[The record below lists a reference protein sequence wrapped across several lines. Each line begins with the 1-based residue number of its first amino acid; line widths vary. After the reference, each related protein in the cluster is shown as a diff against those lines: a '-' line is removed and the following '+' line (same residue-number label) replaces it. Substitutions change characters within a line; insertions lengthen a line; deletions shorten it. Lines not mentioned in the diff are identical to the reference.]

1 MKHYAE
7 LVRVRKDKNTLGQMD
22 IYTEDGEQLDTIYT
36 LELPDKNNE
45 RRVSCIPCGTY
56 PVQKYSSQKFP
67 HVFELKNVPKRDKI
81 LIHAGNFTADTL
93 GCILVGMDQKDINQD
108 GEIDNIQSVKAM
120 NILRKYNLVQ
130 ITISEI

>member
-7 LVRVRKDKNTLGQMD
+7 LVRVSKDKNTLGQMD
-22 IYTEDGEQLDTIYT
+22 IYTEDGEQLDTIFT

-45 RRVSCIPCGTY
+45 RRESCIPCGTY

-67 HVFELKNVPKRDKI
+67 NVFELKNVPKRDKI
-81 LIHAGNFTADTL
+81 LIHTGNFTADTL
-93 GCILVGMDQKDINQD
+93 GCILVGMDQNDINQD
-108 GEIDNIQSVKAM
+108 GEIDNIQSVKPM